1 MSMILVIDDEP
12 QIRFLFREALE
23 SAGHVVLEAADGE
36 AGMRIVKER
45 SPALVVTDI
54 LMPGKDGLELISEI
68 HAHAPQLP
76 VIAISGGTHG
86 EPLDVLKMARHLGAR
101 RTFWKPFRFDDV
113 VGAVREELSSQTD

>member
-36 AGMRIVKER
+36 AGMRIIKER
-45 SPALVVTDI
+45 SPQLVVTDI
-54 LMPGKDGLELISEI
+54 LMPGKDGLELIPEI
-68 HAHAPQLP
+68 HAYAPDLP

-86 EPLDVLKMARHLGAR
+86 GPLDVLKMARHFGAR
-101 RTFWKPFRFDDV
+101 RTFWKPFRFADV
-113 VGAVREELSSQTD
+113 VSAVNEELAA